1 MNQLDEDIKHL
12 EECRELN
19 ERILSYLKELRLFRM
34 REILNV
40 KTELNSVESQLQS
53 NKTEIEEYNR
63 LITLRQMMNTE
74 NPRR

>member
-19 ERILSYLKELRLFRM
+19 ERILSYMKELRLFRM

-40 KTELNSVESQLQS
+40 KTELDSVESQSLS

>member
-19 ERILSYLKELRLFRM
+19 ERILSYLKELRLFRI

-40 KTELNSVESQLQS
+40 KDELNSVESQLQL
-53 NKTEIEEYNR
+53 NKTEIEKYNE
-63 LITLRQMMNTE
+63 LIALRQMMNEE
-74 NPRR
+74 NQRK

>member
-19 ERILSYLKELRLFRM
+19 ERILSYLKELRLFRI

-40 KTELNSVESQLQS
+40 KDELNSVESQLQL
-53 NKTEIEEYNR
+53 NKTKIKEYNE
-63 LITLRQMMNTE
+63 LIALRQMMNE
-74 NPRR
+74 ECEE

>member
-19 ERILSYLKELRLFRM
+19 ERVLSYLKELRLFRM

-40 KTELNSVESQLQS
+40 KDELNSVESQLQL
-53 NKTEIEEYNR
+53 NKTEIEKYNE
-63 LITLRQMMNTE
+63 LIALRQMMNE
-74 NPRR
+74 E

>member
-19 ERILSYLKELRLFRM
+19 ERLLSYLKELRLFRM

-40 KTELNSVESQLQS
+40 EDELNSVESQLQL
-53 NKTEIEEYNR
+53 NKTEIEKYNE
-63 LITLRQMMNTE
+63 LIALRQMMNE
-74 NPRR
+74 E

>member
-19 ERILSYLKELRLFRM
+19 ERILSYMKELRLFRM
-34 REILNV
+34 REILNI
-40 KTELNSVESQLQS
+40 KTELNSVESQSLS

-74 NPRR
+74 NSRR

>member
-1 MNQLDEDIKHL
+1 MNQLDDDIKHL

-40 KTELNSVESQLQS
+40 KTELDSVESQLLS
-53 NKTEIEEYNR
+53 NKTEIENYNR
-63 LITLRQMMNTE
+63 LIELRQMMNTE